1 MLSHG
6 CPLHGLFAALMALV
20 MQLAVGASVPRLDPV
35 RQIADVAILCHA
47 ADDAGG
53 GPAKV
58 PSHLI
63 DCLLCSHC
71 IAAQPQIPP
80 VPAPPYLVPPRV
92 QQVRRAEMPP
102 PSRAPPLRLWAA
114 TQPRAPPFFS

>member
-1 MLSHG
+1 MPSHR
-6 CPLHGLFAALMALV
+6 CHLHGLFAALLALV
-20 MQLAVGASVPRLDPV
+20 VQLGLGASVPRLDPL
-35 RQIADVAILCHA
+35 REIADAAILCHGA
-47 ADDAGG
+47 ADTGG
-53 GPAKV
+53 TPAKV

-80 VPAPPYLVPPRV
+80 VPVPPYLAPPRV
-92 QQVRRAEMPP
+92 QLAWRAELPP
-102 PSRAPPLRLWAA
+102 PSRAPPSRFWVV